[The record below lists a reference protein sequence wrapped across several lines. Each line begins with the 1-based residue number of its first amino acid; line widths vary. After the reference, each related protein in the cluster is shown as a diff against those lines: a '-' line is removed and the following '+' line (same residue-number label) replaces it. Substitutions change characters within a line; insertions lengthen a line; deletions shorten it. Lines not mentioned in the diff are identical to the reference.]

1 MILFVNR
8 KITEVGSTW
17 VFGIKMLSKFKKL
30 TYRVLLIGNI
40 IVILLMLF
48 VGNIGRFNPVD
59 YPMLANLGL
68 GFPILLAFNV
78 LFLVVWCFLR
88 LRTIWLSLLG
98 FLLCYGPI
106 RTYSPFNFP
115 KDKPHGTIKV
125 LSYNVFMFS
134 SWSEPDA
141 KKNPIV
147 DYIVKSKADNTCI
160 HSAQTTLDNKDHIYS
175 TLKEHYPYFKLM
187 IKKKPGAD
195 YMVLLSKYPVLWQ
208 DSIPY
213 GSSSNQSVAYMLD
226 IKGNKTLVVN
236 NHFESNGLSSGDKEE
251 FKTLVKGEMKTGE
264 AKRQSV
270 HLLRKLGDVSVRR
283 APQAEVVVRY
293 VKKYLDKNVP
303 VILCGDFNDNPLSYT
318 HRVMS
323 KELNDCY
330 IESGNGPGISYHKS
344 GMYFRIDHIFASD
357 EFESYGAKVDNSVT
371 TSDHYPIYC
380 WLKYR
385 PKP

>member
-1 MILFVNR
+1 MF
-8 KITEVGSTW
+8 
-17 VFGIKMLSKFKKL
+17 SKFKKL
-30 TYRVLLIGNI
+30 TYRMLLAGNI
-40 IVILLMLF
+40 VVILMMLF

-59 YPMLANLGL
+59 YPLLANLGL
-68 GFPILLAFNV
+68 GFPILLVFNFV
-78 LFLVVWCFLR
+78 FLVVWCFLR
-88 LRTIWLSLLG
+88 LRTIWLPLLG

-106 RTYSPFNFP
+106 RTYSPFNIP
-115 KDKPHGTIKV
+115 EDKPHGSIKV

-147 DYIVKSKADNTCI
+147 DYIVKSKADIVCLQE
-160 HSAQTTLDNKDHIYS
+160 AQATLDDKDHIYS
-175 TLKEHYPYFKLM
+175 TLKKHYPYFKLM
-187 IKKKPGAD
+187 IKKAPGAD

-226 IKGNKTLVVN
+226 IKGTNTLVVN
-236 NHFESNGLSSGDKEE
+236 NHFESNGLSSGDKEG
-251 FKTLVKGEMKTGE
+251 FKTLVKGELKTGE

-270 HLLRKLGDVSVRR
+270 HLITKLGNVSTRR
-283 APQAEVVVRY
+283 APQAETVARY
-293 VKKYLDKNVP
+293 VKKYLDKKVP
-303 VILCGDFNDNPLSYT
+303 VILCGDFNDSPLSYT
-318 HRVMS
+318 HRTIA
-323 KELNDCY
+323 KELNDCFV
-330 IESGNGPGISYHKS
+330 ESGNGPGISYHKS
-344 GMYFRIDHIFASD
+344 GMYFRIDHIFCSD
-357 EFESYGAKVDNSVT
+357 DFESYGAKVDNSVT